1 MPVFFSIGFRPF
13 FASGTLFAAIALML
27 WGLFWQSGS
36 SILTPVGGM
45 LFWHPHELLMGFAQ
59 AIIIGFLLTAVRNW
73 TGLET
78 ANPATL
84 CLLFA
89 SWWGARCIMAFGAGL
104 PLPVIV
110 ISQLITPFLA
120 ALCIGVPIIQ
130 KRMWR
135 NLFAPVLLLL
145 MALLDGV
152 MLIHVETKQALP
164 NDLFNIG
171 ILGIVLLMTVIGG
184 RIIPLFTANRLKTT
198 KPVESRPALLFCV
211 LPIILLIVGL
221 IGESLT
227 TQPGQG
233 GDTQPGIASWPAQCL
248 LGIVCIAHAYRLFRW
263 HTPGIWRHPMLWSL
277 FVFYAGIPAGFAL
290 LALNPHLQLGSV
302 PWHMLTVGAMSGLII
317 SMVTRV
323 SLGHTGRV
331 IVHDRIILT
340 AFFCLLA
347 SALMRTLGVAL
358 FSLHPHLILGSAVL
372 ASISMA
378 LIFLR
383 FTLIWLRPRPDA
395 A

>member
-27 WGLFWQSGS
+27 WGIFWQSGS
-36 SILTPVGGM
+36 NILTPVGGM

-89 SWWGARCIMAFGAGL
+89 SWWGARCIMALGAGL

-135 NLFAPVLLLL
+135 NLFAPSLLLL
-145 MALLDGV
+145 VALLDGV
-152 MLIHVETKQALP
+152 MLIHIETKQTL
-164 NDLFNIG
+164 
-171 ILGIVLLMTVIGG
+171 
-184 RIIPLFTANRLKTT
+184 PLFTANRLKTT
-198 KPVESRPALLFCV
+198 KPVESRPALMLCV

-221 IGESLT
+221 IGESLMT
-227 TQPGQG
+227 HPGQWG
-233 GDTQPGIASWPAQCL
+233 SGIASWPAQCL
-248 LGIVCIAHAYRLFRW
+248 LGIVSIAHAYRLFRW

-331 IVHDRIILT
+331 IVHDHIILT